1 MQKIN
6 KFLRTKLQRC
16 DNVRRNLSD
25 FLNAER
31 CKSVL
36 KAVAAIESAAPAHG
50 APKASSAEKTYHP
63 RTKRPDI
70 RCEVFDP
77 KDGLKI
83 RYTECNLTMAY
94 GRWSRHADEKHN
106 ANNSQD
112 QVDDGNVEAENRPAP
127 KKRAEP
133 KKATKKVAMKE
144 PKKKA
149 KPGGKQRTTGS

>member
-1 MQKIN
+1 M
-6 KFLRTKLQRC
+6 RSC
-16 DNVRRNLSD
+16 
-25 FLNAER
+25 AEV
-31 CKSVL
+31 C
-36 KAVAAIESAAPAHG
+36 KAVAAIESANAGNG
-50 APKASSAEKTYHP
+50 ARKASNAEKTYHP

-83 RYTECNLTMAY
+83 RCTECNLTMAY
-94 GRWSRHADEKHN
+94 GRWSRHVDKKHN
-106 ANNSQD
+106 ASNSQD
-112 QVDDGNVEAENRPAP
+112 QVVDGNIEAENRPAP

>member
-1 MQKIN
+1 MVVL
-6 KFLRTKLQRC
+6 FSLLG
-16 DNVRRNLSD
+16 VYA
-25 FLNAER
+25 NAEKVLLAYTPIKKR
-31 CKSVL
+31 AQCEAVL
-36 KAVAAIESAAPAHG
+36 KAVAAIESANAG
-50 APKASSAEKTYHP
+50 NAEKTYHP

-83 RYTECNLTMAY
+83 RCTECNINMAY
-94 GRWSRHADEKHN
+94 GRWSHHVDEKHN
-106 ANNSQD
+106 ANKSQD
-112 QVDDGNVEAENRPAP
+112 QVDEGNVEAENRPAP

-149 KPGGKQRTTGS
+149 KPGGK

>member
-1 MQKIN
+1 MLTRSAKSGN
-6 KFLRTKLQRC
+6 KLSTFSTNFKQNMELR
-16 DNVRRNLSD
+16 
-25 FLNAER
+25 ER
-31 CKSVL
+31 CKVRLWIPKTVQRS
-36 KAVAAIESAAPAHG
+36 VAAIESAAPAHG
-50 APKASSAEKTYHP
+50 APKASSAEKTQHP
-63 RTKRPDI
+63 NTKRPDI

-83 RYTECNLTMAY
+83 RCTECNINMAY
-94 GRWSRHADEKHN
+94 GRWSHHVDKKHN

-149 KPGGKQRTTGS
+149 KPGGK